1 MDAQVSPFQVRGRFF
16 IDFGCHFGGPGAS
29 FSLKDVALDGAISIH
44 SFKVILGL
52 GLNGFVVAWKPQNLK
67 NHEIHG
73 TVVQNRGSTK
83 EHQKC
88 DPDGWFPGL
97 VFE

>member
-1 MDAQVSPFQVRGRFF
+1 MKSSGEPLDSQVSPFEVRGLLF

-52 GLNGFVVAWKPQNLK
+52 GFDGFVVVL
-67 NHEIHG
+67 
-73 TVVQNRGSTK
+73 GSPRT
-83 EHQKC
+83 
-88 DPDGWFPGL
+88 
-97 VFE
+97 